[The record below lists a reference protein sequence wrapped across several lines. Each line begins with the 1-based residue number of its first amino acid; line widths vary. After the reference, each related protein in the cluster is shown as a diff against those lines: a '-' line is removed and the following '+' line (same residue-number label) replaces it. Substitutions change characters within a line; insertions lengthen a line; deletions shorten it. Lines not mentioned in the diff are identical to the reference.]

1 MNYISKVG
9 LLDNV
14 ILIENIVHKFS
25 HIHVYKVCVT
35 DSKESERLAWPC
47 WQQPETKAWN
57 KGKNDYGEQLRC

>member
-35 DSKESERLAWPC
+35 DSKESERLA
-47 WQQPETKAWN
+47 
-57 KGKNDYGEQLRC
+57 

>member
-25 HIHVYKVCVT
+25 HIYKVFVT
-35 DSKESERLAWPC
+35 DSFGSERLA
-47 WQQPETKAWN
+47 
-57 KGKNDYGEQLRC
+57 